1 MYLFKVNNRT
11 TRKKCEIWS
20 ILTVM
25 TPERRHWFR
34 SGVLIV
40 NFERISKLFLMFFIH
55 ASISIEI
62 SSQCNIGN
70 FSLER
75 VIFVPF
81 PSRDFVQSFKNLFN
95 IDEE

>member
-1 MYLFKVNNRT
+1 
-11 TRKKCEIWS
+11 
-20 ILTVM
+20 M

-55 ASISIEI
+55 ASKSIEI

-81 PSRDFVQSFKNLFN
+81 PSRDFFQ
-95 IDEE
+95 IDVATPTLLTGDSNTDVFW

>member
-1 MYLFKVNNRT
+1 
-11 TRKKCEIWS
+11 
-20 ILTVM
+20 M

-40 NFERISKLFLMFFIH
+40 NFERISKFFLMFFIH

-81 PSRDFVQSFKNLFN
+81 PSRDFFQIGVATPTLLTGDSNTDVFW
-95 IDEE
+95 